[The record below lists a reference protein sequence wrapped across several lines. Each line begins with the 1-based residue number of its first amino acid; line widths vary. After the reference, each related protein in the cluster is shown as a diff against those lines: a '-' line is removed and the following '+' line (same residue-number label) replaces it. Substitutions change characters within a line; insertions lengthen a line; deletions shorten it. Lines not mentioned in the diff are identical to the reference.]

1 MLNALKHALGRRHQS
16 GSLPIAGFLELQAL
30 LLKGGFQLPAF
41 FIQLFDVLRE
51 IREVAAK
58 ILKLINDIIKIPVA
72 FIRRIGHVQIV
83 HRRLAEQQDL
93 GIKLS
98 SALGTHQSTRL
109 ILECFLHLIHHLING
124 GDGLD
129 DAGLFC
135 GVIDL
140 QIAHDIDEHLEIF
153 TSLGDFC
160 VQLLGFSHFRD
171 ILHLAALCIRAFAIG
186 IQRLGLQKE
195 LHALLRK
202 RLRLFI
208 HLR

>member
-16 GSLPIAGFLELQAL
+16 GGLPVAGFLELQAL
-30 LLKGGFQLPAF
+30 LLKGRFQLPAF
-41 FIQLFDVLRE
+41 IIQLLDVLRE
-51 IREVAAK
+51 ICEVAADILQLVDNITK
-58 ILKLINDIIKIPVA
+58 ILVA
-72 FIRRIGHVQIV
+72 FLRRIGHVQIV
-83 HRRLAEQQDL
+83 HRCLAQQQNL

-98 SALGTHQSTRL
+98 STLDAHQSARF
-109 ILECFLHLIHHLING
+109 ILKRFLHLIHHLING
-124 GDGLD
+124 GDRLD

-153 TSLGDFC
+153 TSLGDFS

-171 ILHLAALCIRAFAIG
+171 ILHLAPLCIRTFAVG
-186 IQRLGLQKE
+186 IQCFGLQKK

-202 RLRLFI
+202 CLRLFI